1 MYRLLQRP
9 CCSCLV
15 TLTQARE
22 RQQEAEERLSL
33 LEEQLAVKE
42 KTFALMEADLDKVC
56 EHGIQHGVPLFP

>member
-1 MYRLLQRP
+1 MLA
-9 CCSCLV
+9 
-15 TLTQARE
+15 QARE

-56 EHGIQHGVPLFP
+56 QHVTRYRTRSASVFHRGKVR